1 MTSSTTGPTG
11 VDPTEFVA
19 AVAHPVRR
27 KDAETLLTL
36 MESATG
42 QAPVMW
48 GPTMVGFGHYHYRY
62 DSGRVGDALAVGFS
76 PRSANLV
83 LYGLSYGEASERLL
97 AKLGKHRRGSSCI
110 YINKLADVD
119 LGILSR
125 LVREGYEYSTTV
137 RHSPSA
143 D

>member
-1 MTSSTTGPTG
+1 MADSPTGPTG
-11 VDPTEFVA
+11 ADPTEFVA

-42 QAPVMW
+42 QVPVMW

-62 DSGRVGDALAVGFS
+62 DSGRTGDALAVGFS

-83 LYGLSYGEASERLL
+83 LYGLSYGDDSERLL
-97 AKLGKHRRGSSCI
+97 AELGKHKRGSSCI

-119 LGILSR
+119 LDILAR

-137 RHSPSA
+137 RDSSSA